1 MSTPTT
7 APASDPGRPSTRPP
21 SRPKV
26 HWSGYAPW
34 ADTVAAARDEFVA
47 VARSFWLI
55 PEIIPPI
62 AREDIGVLYCFC
74 RRLDDAVD
82 EAPTRDAARA
92 ALAAWRAELTG
103 LSPAR
108 PLIAAFLA
116 GAERSGLPLPCAG
129 HLMDGMASDLED
141 VRVPD
146 DDALVRYAY
155 RVSSAV
161 GLMLAPLLGVRGAE
175 AERRV
180 LDLGVALQ
188 LSNVLLG
195 VEGDARRGRVYL
207 PATRLAHAGLT
218 HDDVLAR
225 PTGPRLGPVL
235 TGLADLADR
244 YYRSAEEGAAQV
256 PLRYRHGVLLL
267 GRAYGALGRR
277 AARGQG
283 APTTPGGLS
292 LPTRLAHLG
301 ELFVIG
307 LRPRV
312 LGLTAAPP
320 HDPALHRALA
330 GLPGANARPHP

>member
-1 MSTPTT
+1 MSFAPQTATPE
-7 APASDPGRPSTRPP
+7 
-21 SRPKV
+21 V
-26 HWSGYAPW
+26 HWAGYLPW
-34 ADTVAAARDEFVA
+34 ADTVASARAEFVA

-62 AREDIGVLYCFC
+62 AREDIGLLYCFC

-82 EAPTRDAARA
+82 EAPTRDAART
-92 ALAAWRAELTG
+92 ALAAWRAELDG
-103 LSPAR
+103 AAPAR

-116 GAERSGLPLPCAG
+116 GAARTGLPLACAR

-141 VRVPD
+141 VRMPD
-146 DDALVRYAY
+146 DDALVLYAY

-161 GLMLAPLLGVRGAE
+161 GLMLAPLLGVHGSE

-195 VEGDARRGRVYL
+195 VAGDARRGRVYL
-207 PATRLAHAGLT
+207 PATRLRDAGLT
-218 HDDVLAR
+218 PDDVLAR
-225 PTGPRLGPVL
+225 PSDPRLRPVL
-235 TGLADLADR
+235 EGLAALADC
-244 YYRSAEEGAAQV
+244 YYVSAEHGAAEV

-277 AARGQG
+277 AARGQV
-283 APTTPGGLS
+283 APNTPGGLA
-292 LPTRLAHLG
+292 LRHKLAHLG
-301 ELFVIG
+301 ELLVIG

-312 LGLTAAPP
+312 LGFGSVPP
-320 HDPALHRALA
+320 HDPSLHRALA
-330 GLPGANARPHP
+330 GLPGAHGSRAA